1 LLTVRFGS
9 VTFRATGWVRCHF
22 RGESEPAPVTGLSEL
37 QRSSELLMNLTRREI
52 RGKYKRTVLGQA
64 WSLLNP
70 AALMATY
77 SLVFGFFLVSRVG
90 PGNPSG
96 VDVFAIWLA
105 TGLLPWLFF
114 NNVMTGSMGALLGN
128 ANLILK
134 VYFPRELLLISNALS
149 LLYTHAIEMT
159 VLVVAILLFGGNPLL
174 YLPATAF
181 FILMLGA
188 FALGLGFML
197 AIANVYFRD
206 TQHFVV
212 IAMQLLFYL
221 TPIVYPLSVVK
232 RFSHEHPAL
241 IFIYQLNPLERFCEI
256 FRNTLYDCRWPSLFN
271 SVYVTVISV
280 VVLIGGHQVFSRFA
294 GRLAEE
300 L

>member
-1 LLTVRFGS
+1 MS
-9 VTFRATGWVRCHF
+9 AW
-22 RGESEPAPVTGLSEL
+22 SEL
-37 QRSSELLMNLTRREI
+37 RDSRELLVNLTLREI
-52 RGKYKRTVLGQA
+52 RGKYKRTALGQI

-96 VDVFAIWLA
+96 LDVFAIWLSA
-105 TGLLPWLFF
+105 GLLPWLFF
-114 NNVMTGSMGALLGN
+114 SNILTGAMGSLVVN

-134 VYFPRELLLISNALS
+134 VYFPREALTVSNALS
-149 LLYTHAIEMT
+149 WLYTHVLEMT

-174 YLPATAF
+174 YLPATVF
-181 FILMLGA
+181 FMLMLGC

-206 TQHFVV
+206 TQHFVA
-212 IAMQLLFYL
+212 IALQLLFYL
-221 TPIVYPLSVVK
+221 TPIVYPPSVVE
-232 RFSHEHPAL
+232 RYRHHHATL
-241 IFIYQLNPLERFCEI
+241 VFIYRLNPLERFCEI
-256 FRNTLYDCRWPSLFN
+256 FRNTLYDDRWPSLIN
-271 SVYVTVISV
+271 SVYVTVVSL
-280 VVLIGGHQVFSRFA
+280 VVLFAGQAVFNRFA
-294 GRLAEE
+294 GKLAEE